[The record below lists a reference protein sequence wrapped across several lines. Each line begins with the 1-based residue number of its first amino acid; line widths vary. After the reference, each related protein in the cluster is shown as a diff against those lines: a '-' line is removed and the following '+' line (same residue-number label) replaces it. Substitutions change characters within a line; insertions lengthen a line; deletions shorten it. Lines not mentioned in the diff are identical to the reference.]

1 MTEPSPS
8 RSELV
13 EALALAT
20 SAAVTELFR
29 EYPAHH
35 FYYCSLIT
43 TGEALAPSLVAWST
57 EGLDAAASQCPNDP
71 NAREELKWSYA
82 DSPFYC
88 YGEKHFVEVRR
99 LFDAWVCRTRTMS
112 EPGTTRAPSRCPR
125 WRRR

>member
-1 MTEPSPS
+1 VTEPSPS

-43 TGEALAPSLVAWST
+43 TGEALAP
-57 EGLDAAASQCPNDP
+57 EGRKPKADP
-71 NAREELKWSYA
+71 MAKRTPGIPGPSACHE
-82 DSPFYC
+82 PF
-88 YGEKHFVEVRR
+88 GPFG
-99 LFDAWVCRTRTMS
+99 S
-112 EPGTTRAPSRCPR
+112 
-125 WRRR
+125 